1 MKNLIEIKKKIA
13 SDWFESLQI
22 KIINQFQLLENE
34 SSKENK
40 KKTKIFIKKEWKKSN
55 KKEGGGTSYILSDGE
70 LFDKVGINKSTVSGK
85 FAKAFRSKILGAEK
99 DGKYWASGISVVA
112 HMKNPKMPAL
122 HFNTRFIVT
131 SQEWFGGG
139 MDATPSFK
147 DAREELIIHQQL
159 KKICSSN
166 YKNYNRYKK
175 WCDKYFYLPHRKES
189 RGIGGIFFDYETKNW
204 KKNFKFIQDLGLGF
218 IDIAKQII
226 SSKKKLKWNT
236 KDKEQQL
243 YKRGRYVEFNLLYDR
258 GTKFGLNSG
267 GNTDSILMS
276 LPPQAKW
283 KYMNKEP
290 RTVEGLE
297 KLKLELDQLKNI
309 KRPQIVAA
317 IAEAR
322 SHGDLK
328 ENAEYHAAKEQ
339 QAQMESRVI
348 EINDVIARANVI
360 DIKKIENNGNIIF
373 GSTVAVKDLE
383 DNKKK
388 IYKIV
393 GRDEADISKNLIYF
407 KSPIGKALIGKSLE
421 DMVVVE
427 TPSGEK
433 TFEVLNIQYI

>member
-1 MKNLIEIKKKIA
+1 M
-13 SDWFESLQI
+13 
-22 KIINQFQLLENE
+22 
-34 SSKENK
+34 
-40 KKTKIFIKKEWKKSN
+40 
-55 KKEGGGTSYILSDGE
+55 
-70 LFDKVGINKSTVSGK
+70 
-85 FAKAFRSKILGAEK
+85 
-99 DGKYWASGISVVA
+99 
-112 HMKNPKMPAL
+112 
-122 HFNTRFIVT
+122 
-131 SQEWFGGG
+131 
-139 MDATPSFK
+139 
-147 DAREELIIHQQL
+147 
-159 KKICSSN
+159 
-166 YKNYNRYKK
+166 
-175 WCDKYFYLPHRKES
+175 
-189 RGIGGIFFDYETKNW
+189 
-204 KKNFKFIQDLGLGF
+204 
-218 IDIAKQII
+218 
-226 SSKKKLKWNT
+226 
-236 KDKEQQL
+236 DKEP
-243 YKRGRYVEFNLLYDR
+243 
-258 GTKFGLNSG
+258 
-267 GNTDSILMS
+267 I
-276 LPPQAKW
+276 
-283 KYMNKEP
+283 
-290 RTVEGLE
+290 TVEGLE

-339 QAQMESRVI
+339 QAQVESRVI

-383 DNKKK
+383 DNKTK